1 MWLPWGCVLLI
12 SVLHPVVFVVSGVP
26 LTILFVSFFKRTF
39 RWIRILLDILFK
51 KPNVIYTRG
60 YRFST
65 REHVNNISKKAFYS
79 KIFFDDKKL
88 KKDYYCFDEA
98 IYRHGELLKI
108 SYYPNSRYIEAIS
121 RVDNYE
127 NDSGLS

>member
-1 MWLPWGCVLLI
+1 MIKENRYQILLDIFFMWLPWVCVLLI
-12 SVLHPVVFVVSGVP
+12 SVLYPVVFVVSGVP
-26 LTILFVSFFKRTF
+26 LTILFVPFFKRTF

-60 YRFST
+60 YR
-65 REHVNNISKKAFYS
+65 
-79 KIFFDDKKL
+79 L

-98 IYRHGELLKI
+98 IYKHGELLKI